1 MSPPRPPPRPTPFK
15 FLVDEELSKNFP
27 PVILRWPVPPNLLP
41 PLVELFIILFL
52 PLPHKIQRPRLLP
65 VANAAQTAIK
75 IKTAGRPTTTDN
87 TTAVADVGADVLSW
101 SESNRVL
108 NKVLFI

>member
-27 PVILRWPVPPNLLP
+27 PFILRWPVPSLLP

-52 PLPHKIQRPRLLP
+52 PLPHKNQRPRPLP

-75 IKTAGRPTTTDN
+75 IKAAGSPTTTDN
-87 TTAVADVGADVLSW
+87 TTAVADVGEDVLSW

-108 NKVLFI
+108 YQTNLN